1 MRRAVAAAAVTA
13 ALALTGCGSSDQPT
27 TSDETPAAAPSDS
40 SGASK
45 TIDIEIK
52 GDSVEPN
59 GERVQVAAGRP
70 IRLHVESDRAAELHV
85 HSSPEQELELK
96 KGESTLSLTV
106 DTPGIVEVEEHDSGV
121 VVLQLEVR

>member
-106 DTPGIVEVEEHDSGV
+106 DTPGIVEVEEHGSGV

>member
-52 GDSVEPN
+52 GDNVEPN